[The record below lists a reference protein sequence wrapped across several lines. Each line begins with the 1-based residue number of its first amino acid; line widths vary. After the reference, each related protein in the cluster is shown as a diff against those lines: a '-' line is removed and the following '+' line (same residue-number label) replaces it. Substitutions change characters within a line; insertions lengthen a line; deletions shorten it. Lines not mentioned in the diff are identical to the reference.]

1 MAQNAPSITYRK
13 LKDDRPSLTVVPP
26 KTKQQTF
33 KKARW
38 SLNDYIFVFIISAL
52 VGAAMF
58 ASLLLSNATTSVNNQ
73 LETASSQIT
82 KLKSE
87 NDKSKQKITQMTSL
101 SALKSFAKKN
111 GMTMNSENVQNIDK

>member
-1 MAQNAPSITYRK
+1 MAQNTPSITYRK
-13 LKDDRPSLTVVPP
+13 LKDDRPSLTVVPS
-26 KTKQQTF
+26 KTKRQTF

-52 VGAAMF
+52 VGAVMF

>member
-13 LKDDRPSLTVVPP
+13 LKDDRPSLTVVPS
-26 KTKQQTF
+26 KTKRQTF

-52 VGAAMF
+52 VGAVMF